1 MKYTNKGNDITI
13 IELKEE
19 DNINNYLELDDII
32 MDDILNNIDRTE
44 EYINEN
50 VYTLRFEEYEVLIS
64 YGYIERIYNEKNYEF
79 LYKCNAGYCSPII
92 NINNKVLGYHKYR
105 KVRDKLKPFKDSP
118 IGVFLNYPIKIFI
131 QKFCYNNEK
140 YEKILQNNLLVEKFN
155 LIYKYIGN
163 NIFQELESVLP
174 RHYDFELIKDGFEYD
189 EIGQIAYRMEKTVCK
204 IKVGNKRGTGF
215 FCKIPF
221 PNLDKM
227 IRVIITSNNILN
239 KNLFENEIEI
249 SIGEE
254 KDFKKLN
261 LNNRIKYT
269 S

>member
-1 MKYTNKGNDITI
+1 
-13 IELKEE
+13 
-19 DNINNYLELDDII
+19 
-32 MDDILNNIDRTE
+32 MDDILNNIDRTV
-44 EYINEN
+44 EYKNEN
-50 VYTLRFEEYEVLIS
+50 VYTLRFEKYKVLIS

-118 IGVFLNYPIKIFI
+118 MGVFLNYPIKIFI

-174 RHYDFELIKDGFEYD
+174 RHYDFKLINQEASWEL
-189 EIGQIAYRMEKTVCK
+189 A
-204 IKVGNKRGTGF
+204 
-215 FCKIPF
+215 
-221 PNLDKM
+221 
-227 IRVIITSNNILN
+227 S
-239 KNLFENEIEI
+239 
-249 SIGEE
+249 
-254 KDFKKLN
+254 
-261 LNNRIKYT
+261 
-269 S
+269 